1 MKRRAF
7 TLIEI
12 MIAAALFGI
21 ISVAALAPL
30 VFTVCSLDY
39 AQKSRLAQ
47 NRERRLQLQIF
58 AELRTAVSEGNVT
71 AVRIERASG
80 LSLEDDDRLA
90 VFSLYPLK
98 SGRPAAVCV
107 YRVFKEDKLRKVTGG
122 LYRFELALPLEDNL
136 LLPDAQERSP
146 INVDIEKLKPEAGKN
161 IIPAVTGMKIYA
173 FSNGEWSEE
182 YSGAQPEA
190 VKIVLKQGKRETE
203 YMEYFGRGVSDG
215 KTSAAEGTAE
225 NSSGTKNGKRGR
237 NNEK

>member
-1 MKRRAF
+1 
-7 TLIEI
+7 
-12 MIAAALFGI
+12 MIAVALFGI

-30 VFTVCSLDY
+30 VFTVRSLDY

-47 NRERRLQLQIF
+47 NRERRLLLRIF
-58 AELRTAVSEGNVT
+58 AELRTAVSEGDVT

-90 VFSLYPLK
+90 VFSLHPLK

-136 LLPDAQERSP
+136 LLPDAKDRSP

-161 IIPAVTGMKIYA
+161 LISSVTGMKVFVSA
-173 FSNGEWSEE
+173 NGELSEE
-182 YSGAQPEA
+182 YSGALPEA

-203 YMEYFGRGVSDG
+203 YVEYFGRGTQRSSEISNDAAQSES
-215 KTSAAEGTAE
+215 KSA
-225 NSSGTKNGKRGR
+225 KNEKRAKNGR